1 MGRAGAPG
9 RFDGASHGREKLGE
23 SLGFNRAKGPAMR
36 GVGGGIRCHCL
47 QSYPQT
53 AKQTSL
59 YFAIIFTII
68 FHDGRSIMISQPI
81 PTIPRDTPV
90 LVTGAS
96 GFTGSLLTRKLAAAG
111 LDVRAIARGSSRID
125 HLRDVP
131 IAWHVGDIFDPG
143 VVRKA
148 ARGVQYIF
156 HVAAAYRQANV
167 SNDFYRQVH
176 VDSTKLLAYRFQVPE
191 NEGLAQ
197 TGQWYV
203 RQGLLKAKGVQ

>member
-1 MGRAGAPG
+1 M
-9 RFDGASHGREKLGE
+9 
-23 SLGFNRAKGPAMR
+23 
-36 GVGGGIRCHCL
+36 
-47 QSYPQT
+47 T
-53 AKQTSL
+53 
-59 YFAIIFTII
+59 
-68 FHDGRSIMISQPI
+68 SQPI

-125 HLRDVP
+125 HLRDVS

-143 VVRKA
+143 VVREA

-176 VDSTKLLAYRFQVPE
+176 ADSTKLLAYRFQVQE